1 MTSPRSRAPTLDPRE
16 VALCRDGLA
25 RRQAALRTALDEHGS
40 IEQGGA
46 RPGTSTEVH
55 DLKDEAFASQLADL
69 RGMAR
74 EQMWG
79 ELAAVRLALSRID
92 AGGYGHCEDC
102 GGDIGRERLL
112 AQPSAARCLR
122 CQERAEHPHPS
133 SR

>member
-1 MTSPRSRAPTLDPRE
+1 MATLRTPAPALDPRE
-16 VALCRDGLA
+16 LALCRDGLA
-25 RRQAALRTALDEHGS
+25 RRQAALRTALDEHGTM
-40 IEQGGA
+40 EHGA
-46 RPGTSTEVH
+46 AHAGSSAEVH
-55 DLKDEAFASQLADL
+55 DLKDEAFASQLAGL

-74 EQMWG
+74 EQMWS

-122 CQERAEHPHPS
+122 CQERAEQAAPT
-133 SR
+133 R